1 MLLNQSNM
9 SAPDIEDSDIEVAMQ
24 EEIPI
29 KQNTGSRPPV
39 PNPYSNQDRMGN
51 SMNATGSKWVNHLK
65 KDQNDTAIRPQS
77 RGNDSSSG
85 VRAMERS
92 ARDLPQEYESNPVWQ
107 NRIKKMQT
115 IANDKTPVKQSTKTP
130 AQEEPTP

>member
-9 SAPDIEDSDIEVAMQ
+9 SVPDIEDSDIEVAMQ

-29 KQNTGSRPPV
+29 KQNTSSRPPV
-39 PNPYSNQDRMGN
+39 PNPYADQDRMGN
-51 SMNATGSKWVNHLK
+51 SMNETGSKWLNLK
-65 KDQNDTAIRPQS
+65 KDKNDTAIRPQS

-107 NRIKKMQT
+107 NRIKNM
-115 IANDKTPVKQSTKTP
+115 
-130 AQEEPTP
+130 